1 MLKISVV
8 TVCYNMA
15 QYIEQTILSV
25 LNQDYKG
32 LEYIIIDGGSTDG
45 TQQVIEKYK
54 DRLSYYVSEPDEG
67 MYDAINKGFAH
78 ATGDVVAWINADD
91 IYMPWT
97 LRVVDQAFSQ
107 FPDINWICGKYA
119 FLTES
124 GVLAQVFAKC
134 AIKTQKDIRNGW
146 CREGVLGPL
155 MQENMFWRKS
165 LLDKAGML
173 DKTYKLAGDF
183 ELWTRF
189 ANHSALT
196 FVDIPLAAFRRRKA
210 GLSLGQKEKY
220 INEVKRACINKKQYP
235 NILWRLISNKRSM
248 VNLFRM
254 FRFRRADVLC
264 YNYTDDLL
272 HRKRFIGSASSH
284 CLESLR
290 LFH

>member
-1 MLKISVV
+1 MLKISIV

-15 QYIEQTILSV
+15 QYIEQTMLSV
-25 LNQDYKG
+25 LNQNYEG

-45 TQQVIEKYK
+45 TQEVIEKYR
-54 DRLSYYVSEPDEG
+54 DRLAYYVSEPDEG
-67 MYDAINKGFAH
+67 MYDALNKGFAH
-78 ATGDVVAWINADD
+78 ATGDIVAWINADD

-97 LRVVDQAFSQ
+97 LKVVNQAFTQ

-119 FLTES
+119 FLTEG

-196 FVDIPLAAFRRRKA
+196 YVDIPLAAFRRRKT

-220 INEVKRACINKKQYP
+220 SNEVKKACENKKQYP
-235 NILWRLISNKRSM
+235 NMLWKCFKNHRKMVNIFRLI
-248 VNLFRM
+248 
-254 FRFRRADVLC
+254 RFRKGEILYYNCNDVFLC
-264 YNYTDDLL
+264 K
-272 HRKRFIGSASSH
+272 KRIFGSASSH
-284 CLESLR
+284 CLETLR
-290 LFH
+290 IYN